1 MPAKRDLSKPVHCRF
16 SKMIHLKLNQREK
29 QFVWFKLANFWSE
42 KLRQEALTFVKLNL
56 MIVLDLNQA
65 AVNGYF

>member
-1 MPAKRDLSKPVHCRF
+1 MHCRF
-16 SKMIHLKLNQREK
+16 SKIIYLKLNKGEK
-29 QFVWFKLANFWSE
+29 QFVWFKLA
-42 KLRQEALTFVKLNL
+42 KLRSENLRHEALTFVKLNL

>member
-1 MPAKRDLSKPVHCRF
+1 
-16 SKMIHLKLNQREK
+16 MIHLKLNQKEK
-29 QFVWFKLANFWSE
+29 QFAWFKLANFWRG
-42 KLRQEALTFVKLNL
+42 KLRREELTFVDLNL